1 MVHLPPIAT
10 VMAPR
15 SDASCWCISARSC
28 IADISLGGQDL
39 LDRTGDRSLE
49 TKRRET
55 LKRCCFSSLAV
66 CADHARDRRETP
78 YALALCRAP
87 LRSGAIPRYRVHP
100 DMA

>member
-1 MVHLPPIAT
+1 MVHLAPIAA

-49 TKRRET
+49 TYLLSISRRYDLIGNT
-55 LKRCCFSSLAV
+55 G
-66 CADHARDRRETP
+66 CANILIEK
-78 YALALCRAP
+78 
-87 LRSGAIPRYRVHP
+87 
-100 DMA
+100 